1 MATRWRS
8 VLVPAALVVALAAC
22 GSDNNSSASPTST
35 VARSTSPAA
44 SATAPHSTSPA
55 ASGTAPSPAS
65 TGDTAAPEPSSIAG
79 ASDEIIVHVGVDDAA
94 TVGSRVED
102 VKLGDNV
109 ILRLT
114 SDSDE
119 DYHVHG
125 YDLEQKVAAGVEAQ
139 FEFKADMAGDFEV
152 ESHVTDKVYVVLHV
166 S

>member
-1 MATRWRS
+1 MATRWRT
-8 VLVPAALVVALAAC
+8 VLVPAVLVVALAAC
-22 GSDNNSSASPTST
+22 GSDNSKSSASPTTTSASGAAAAT
-35 VARSTSPAA
+35 AATASTSP
-44 SATAPHSTSPA
+44 SP
-55 ASGTAPSPAS
+55 SGTAPSPAS

-94 TVGSRVED
+94 TVGSRVEN
-102 VKLGDNV
+102 VKLGDDV

-152 ESHVTDKVYVVLHV
+152 ESHVTNKVYVVLHV
-166 S
+166 A